1 MTLGRPPLGAVLPVV
16 AALLIGIGWTVF
28 WVQAGNHAETLFAQW
43 RSEQARQGTEITCA
57 REERGGYPFQFS
69 FTCFEPSITHQTAEG
84 PAEVNGHTLRLVA
97 LVYDPTRFIAEL
109 DGPVLARR
117 GVHEIE
123 MAWNSARMSLRFTA
137 DPVNPQWRQSDIVL
151 EQPNITLSEFGRARG
166 VYSAEQTQLH
176 FRTAPEQAGSV
187 DTALSAVAP
196 QLLIARA
203 EALNLDAAEL
213 IARIDNLP
221 GGGPGGI
228 REWLSR
234 WQASNGVAELIGL
247 RMTAK
252 DALSHTR
259 GTLRLDRQGYPEGT
273 LNIVNADVDPA
284 TIPSGD
290 PLGVA
295 QFAAATVSAVG
306 TPVEIEGRTGREVA
320 LRLERGRVH
329 LGPMA
334 VMPLPRLF

>member
-1 MTLGRPPLGAVLPVV
+1 MTLGRPPLGAVLPII
-16 AALLIGIGWTVF
+16 AALVIGIGWTVF
-28 WVQAGNHAETLFAQW
+28 WIQAGNHAESLFAQW
-43 RSEQARQGTEITCA
+43 RTDQARQGTDITCA
-57 REERGGYPFQFS
+57 REERGGYPFRFS
-69 FTCFEPSITHQTAEG
+69 FTCHEPSIALQTDEG
-84 PAEVNGHTLRLVA
+84 PAEISGRTLRLVA
-97 LVYDPTRFIAEL
+97 LVYDPTRFITEL
-109 DGPVLARR
+109 DGPVVARR
-117 GVHEIE
+117 GAYEIE
-123 MAWNSARMSLRFTA
+123 MAWDSARMSMRFTA
-137 DPVNPQWRQSDIVL
+137 DPGDPQWRQSDIVL
-151 EQPNITLSEFGRARG
+151 DRPNITFSEFGHARG

-176 FRTAPEQAGSV
+176 LRTARERANSV

-203 EALNLDAAEL
+203 EALRLDGAEL

-221 GGGPGGI
+221 DAGPGGM
-228 REWLSR
+228 REWLAR
-234 WQASNGVAELIGL
+234 WQANDGVAELIGL

-252 DALSHTR
+252 DALSHTK
-259 GTLRLDRQGYPEGT
+259 GTLRLDPQGHPEGT
-273 LNIVNADVDPA
+273 LSIVNADVDPA
-284 TIPSGD
+284 AIPSGD

-306 TPVEIEGRTGREVA
+306 TPTEIEGRAGREVT